1 MTIKILASLALATT
15 LFTACGDNATTPPPS
30 KAEQCAAG
38 LSADCVLG
46 TWSLQGPTIQRT
58 NGTDAVTIIDPS
70 HDFGEKPATLRFYV
84 DEKQKA
90 NKFEFNNSENSKAE
104 EKCKLIKKIYG
115 TWDIVGTSLYLWAKT
130 GDCIE
135 PSDATI
141 PVEMS
146 VVGGQVTMT
155 LKQIFFMEPEM
166 KQSDAVERKTAT
178 EVYTFVTAN

>member
-15 LFTACGDNATTPPPS
+15 LFTACSDNATTPPPT

-46 TWSLQGPTIQRT
+46 TWSIQGPTIQRT
-58 NGTDAVTIIDPS
+58 YDSNVFTIIDPS
-70 HDFGEKPATLRFYV
+70 HDFGASPATLRFYV
-84 DEKQKA
+84 DEKQQT
-90 NKFEFNNSENSKAE
+90 NKFEFKNSEASKAVG
-104 EKCKLIKKIYG
+104 CKPVKIYG
-115 TWDIVGTSLYLWAKT
+115 TWDIVGTSLHLWAKT
-130 GDCIE
+130 GNDCMAVNE
-135 PSDATI
+135 ATI
-141 PVEMS
+141 PVDVS

-178 EVYTFVTAN
+178 EVYTYIATN

>member
-15 LFTACGDNATTPPPS
+15 LFTACGDNATTPPPT

-46 TWSLQGPTIQRT
+46 TWSIQGPTIQRT
-58 NGTDAVTIIDPS
+58 YGTDVVTLIDPS
-70 HDFGEKPATLRFYV
+70 HDFGASPATLRFYV
-84 DEKQKA
+84 DEKQQT
-90 NKFEFNNSENSKAE
+90 NKFEFKNSEASKAVG
-104 EKCKLIKKIYG
+104 CKPVKIYG
-115 TWDIVGTSLYLWAKT
+115 TWDIVGTSLHLLAKT
-130 GDCIE
+130 GNDCMAV
-135 PSDATI
+135 SGDTI
-141 PVEMS
+141 PVDVS

-166 KQSDAVERKTAT
+166 KESDAVERKTAT